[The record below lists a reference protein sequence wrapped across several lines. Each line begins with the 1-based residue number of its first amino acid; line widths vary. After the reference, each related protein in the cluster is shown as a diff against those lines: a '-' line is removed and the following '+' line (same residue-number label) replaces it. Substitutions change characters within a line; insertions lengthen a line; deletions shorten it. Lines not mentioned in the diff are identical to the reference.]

1 MAKYVC
7 DYTKVNEIARKLIT
21 ASGKVSD
28 SLKQYEPAM
37 ESTLSTWKAESK
49 DKYIE
54 HINGKVHTN
63 IDKIGERLVD
73 TANNYGGKDNIS
85 VILID
90 PEYEEVKKC

>member
-63 IDKIGERLVD
+63 IDKIGE
-73 TANNYGGKDNIS
+73 NIYLLGDYTENCIKS
-85 VILID
+85 I
-90 PEYEEVKKC
+90 YELESDLSQLNI